1 MYTPV
6 NTGEVLAGKYL
17 IERVL
22 GEGGMGVVVAARHL
36 QLDQVVALKFLLP
49 ASGARQDTRDRFTR
63 EARNAVRLRSEHV
76 ARIMDVGTLDS
87 GSPYIVMEYLEGS
100 DLGSVLSQQG
110 KLPIAVAVDYVL
122 QACDAIAEA
131 HALGIIHR
139 DLKPENLFVT
149 RGHDNTSLVKVLD
162 FGISKSMAGSDFS
175 ATNSQAVIGSPA
187 YMSPEQMRSAR
198 LVDPR
203 TDVWA
208 LGVILYQLVVG
219 HVPWDGET
227 LPMLC
232 FRITTDPPPPFPDR
246 QQADFEAVVWRCL
259 EKDPDRRFSSVH
271 ALAVALA
278 PFAPPHA
285 APLVE
290 RIGRVLQGS
299 ADGPPAS
306 PAAAGAP
313 GTMREMSG
321 QRMMRTATAPRTR
334 KLLGR
339 IVTICALA
347 GIGAAAVVL
356 GVVRG
361 AAVSEAPAQPTAEH
375 RDPPPAAAPA
385 AGPPAAGPPAAAPVP
400 APPAPPAIAASA
412 SDPVVASPPPAPPPE
427 PALAPAPAQQATPPA
442 RELRPV
448 PSPATRPRS
457 KERHR
462 RPSNATPAK
471 PAPAA
476 PPAAPPPLPDLMPPD
491 PSGPARDPLAS
502 PD

>member
-6 NTGEVLAGKYL
+6 NPGEVLAGKYL
-17 IERVL
+17 VERVL
-22 GEGGMGVVVAARHL
+22 GEGGMGVVIAARHL

-49 ASGARQDTRDRFTR
+49 TSRTRRDTLDRFAR

-100 DLGSVLSQQG
+100 NLAGVLSERG
-110 KLPIAVAVDYVL
+110 KLPIPVAVDYVL

-162 FGISKSMAGSDFS
+162 FGISKSMAGNDFS
-175 ATNSQAVIGSPA
+175 ATNSQAVVGSPA

-290 RIGRVLQGS
+290 RIGRVLQGR
-299 ADGPPAS
+299 ADGPVAPP

-313 GTMREMSG
+313 GTLREMSG
-321 QRMMRTATAPRTR
+321 QRMRRTATAPRTR
-334 KLLGR
+334 KLIAR
-339 IVTICALA
+339 IVTVCALA
-347 GIGAAAVVL
+347 GVGTAAVVL
-356 GVVRG
+356 GVRG
-361 AAVSEAPAQPTAEH
+361 AVVTEPPPQPAAES
-375 RDPPPAAAPA
+375 RATPPAAASAP
-385 AGPPAAGPPAAAPVP
+385 APVV
-400 APPAPPAIAASA
+400 APPAPPAVAASA
-412 SDPVVASPPPAPPPE
+412 PAPVVAPPPSPDPPPAAVPE
-427 PALAPAPAQQATPPA
+427 ATPPP
-442 RELRPV
+442 RGELPPPR
-448 PSPATRPRS
+448 SPATRPRG
-457 KERHR
+457 KEHHR
-462 RPSNATPAK
+462 RPSSATPTK
-471 PAPAA
+471 PVPAA
-476 PPAAPPPLPDLMPPD
+476 PPAATPPLPDLMPPG
-491 PSGPARDPLAS
+491 PSSPAPDPLAS

>member
-6 NTGEVLAGKYL
+6 STGEVLAGKYL
-17 IERVL
+17 VERVL

-49 ASGARQDTRDRFTR
+49 ASGARQVTLDRFAR
-63 EARNAVRLRSEHV
+63 EARNAVRLKSEHV

-100 DLGSVLSQQG
+100 NLASVLSERG
-110 KLPIAVAVDYVL
+110 KLPIPVAVDYVL

-162 FGISKSMAGSDFS
+162 FGISKSMAGNDFS
-175 ATNSQAVIGSPA
+175 ATNSQAVVGSPA

-232 FRITTDPPPPFPDR
+232 FQITTDPPPPFPDR
-246 QQADFEAVVWRCL
+246 QQADFEEVVWRCL
-259 EKDPDRRFSSVH
+259 EKDPDRRFASVH

-290 RIGRVLQGS
+290 RIGRVLQGR
-299 ADGPPAS
+299 ADGPVAS
-306 PAAAGAP
+306 PAAGAP
-313 GTMREMSG
+313 GTLRERSG

-334 KLLGR
+334 KLIAR
-339 IVTICALA
+339 VVTVCALA
-347 GIGAAAVVL
+347 GVGTAAVVL

-361 AAVSEAPAQPTAEH
+361 TAVTESP
-375 RDPPPAAAPA
+375 PPPAAEARA
-385 AGPPAAGPPAAAPVP
+385 APPAAAAAPAPVV
-400 APPAPPAIAASA
+400 APPAPPAVAASA
-412 SDPVVASPPPAPPPE
+412 PAPVAASPPSPE
-427 PALAPAPAQQATPPA
+427 PAPAAAPEATPPA
-442 RELRPV
+442 RAELQP
-448 PSPATRPRS
+448 PASSPATRHRS

-462 RPSNATPAK
+462 RPSNATPSK
-471 PAPAA
+471 PVTAA
-476 PPAAPPPLPDLMPPD
+476 PPAATPPLPDDLMRPG
-491 PSGPARDPLAS
+491 PSRPAPDPLAS

>member
-6 NTGEVLAGKYL
+6 NPGEVLAGKYL
-17 IERVL
+17 VERVL
-22 GEGGMGVVVAARHL
+22 GEGGMGMVVAARHL

-49 ASGARQDTRDRFTR
+49 ASGARRDTLDRFAR

-76 ARIMDVGTLDS
+76 ARIMDVGTLDT

-100 DLGSVLSQQG
+100 DLGSMLSERG
-110 KLPIAVAVDYVL
+110 KLPIPVAVDYVL

-139 DLKPENLFVT
+139 DLKPDNLFVT

-162 FGISKSMAGSDFS
+162 FGVSKSMAGNDFS
-175 ATNSQAVIGSPA
+175 ATNSQAVVGSPA

-203 TDVWA
+203 SDVWS

-246 QQADFEAVVWRCL
+246 QQAGFEEVVWRCL
-259 EKDPDRRFSSVH
+259 EKDPDRRFPSVH

-290 RIGRVLQGS
+290 RIGRVLQGP
-299 ADGPPAS
+299 AEGP
-306 PAAAGAP
+306 
-313 GTMREMSG
+313 
-321 QRMMRTATAPRTR
+321 
-334 KLLGR
+334 
-339 IVTICALA
+339 
-347 GIGAAAVVL
+347 
-356 GVVRG
+356 
-361 AAVSEAPAQPTAEH
+361 
-375 RDPPPAAAPA
+375 
-385 AGPPAAGPPAAAPVP
+385 
-400 APPAPPAIAASA
+400 
-412 SDPVVASPPPAPPPE
+412 VASPRSARWPGSARPP
-427 PALAPAPAQQATPPA
+427 
-442 RELRPV
+442 
-448 PSPATRPRS
+448 SCW
-457 KERHR
+457 
-462 RPSNATPAK
+462 
-471 PAPAA
+471 
-476 PPAAPPPLPDLMPPD
+476 
-491 PSGPARDPLAS
+491 G
-502 PD
+502 